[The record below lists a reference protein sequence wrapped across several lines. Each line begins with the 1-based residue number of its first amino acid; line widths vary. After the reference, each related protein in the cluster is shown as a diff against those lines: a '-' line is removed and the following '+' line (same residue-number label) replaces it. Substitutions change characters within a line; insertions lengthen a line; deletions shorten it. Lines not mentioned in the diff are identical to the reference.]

1 MCLVKIILG
10 SLNGITRKC
19 FSHLPTCVW
28 GKQRKSVVRKVADR
42 KKDPQHGDTRIAKL
56 CPTVRDPMK
65 CSRPGSSVHGISQ
78 ARILEW
84 VSISF
89 SRGSYGH
96 RNRTHFASRMAGV
109 FFTTNH
115 QGSCDLGIESAKM
128 I

>member
-1 MCLVKIILG
+1 MNIILG

-19 FSHLPTCVW
+19 FSHLPTCMR
-28 GKQRKSVVRKVADR
+28 GKQRKSVVRKMADR
-42 KKDPQHGDTRIAKL
+42 KKDPQRGDTGIAES
-56 CPTVRDPMK
+56 CPTLPDPMK

-84 VSISF
+84 VSSSF

-96 RNRTHFASRMAGV
+96 RDRTHFASCMAGG
-109 FFTTNH
+109 FFTTDH
-115 QGSCDLGIESAKM
+115 QGRHDSGIESAKM

>member
-42 KKDPQHGDTRIAKL
+42 KKDPQHGDTGIAKS
-56 CPTVRDPMK
+56 CPTLCDPMK
-65 CSRPGSSVHGISQ
+65 CNWPGSSVHGSAQ

-96 RNRTHFASRMAGV
+96 RNRTHFASCMAGG
-109 FFTTNH
+109 FFATDH
-115 QGSCDLGIESAKM
+115 QGSHDLGIESAKM